1 MTSDT
6 SAGIDDNQN
15 ADVVC
20 EQCTFN
26 IQDNNYRN
34 STNCDSFPSILIRP
48 SPAASAIFGAFV
60 QQTKPGHQVLAFFLQ
75 HFHSFLI
82 FPGLRWKLLRFSTS
96 LVYCIH
102 FGFYCVYIYIVLPF
116 SLMWIG
122 FWPFFLCLSWFCAAS
137 IAFAVCK
144 VFGLRSFHGLSLCL
158 LVPSALFF
166 LIFWF

>member
-1 MTSDT
+1 MIQVP
-6 SAGIDDNQN
+6 ALMIIRMLML
-15 ADVVC
+15 VC

-102 FGFYCVYIYIVLPF
+102 FGFYCVYIYIVFTIQPHVDWVLT
-116 SLMWIG
+116 I
-122 FWPFFLCLSWFCAAS
+122 
-137 IAFAVCK
+137 
-144 VFGLRSFHGLSLCL
+144 L
-158 LVPSALFF
+158 LVPFMVLRCFHSFCGLQG
-166 LIFWF
+166 LWPS